1 MGGANKNP
9 EVIIYA
15 EPNGSGKSTL
25 TKLLRPIEIP
35 YVNADEIQRLYNC
48 NNLEAAKI
56 AEQRREAF
64 IAQSQDF
71 AFEIPRSIMHAKA
84 RKPVYLL
91 NWIPCFYLF
100 VKVIPG
106 L

>member
-1 MGGANKNP
+1 MSGANKNP

-15 EPNGSGKSTL
+15 GPNGSGKSTL

-71 AFEIPRSIMHAKA
+71 AFETVLSTDRNLK
-84 RKPVYLL
+84 LL
-91 NWIPCFYLF
+91 QKHITLPSLWLQPAGTLPL
-100 VKVIPG
+100 V
-106 L
+106 